1 MIVKLPKMRRAD
13 MEEVLRDQMIC
24 RIAFKG
30 DDHPYMAPFQYVFM
44 DGTMY
49 FHFTD
54 YGKKMKLIERDS
66 RVAVEVERYKPDLSE
81 YCFVVLRGS
90 LEVVQDPE
98 ERSRAIR
105 RMSEEGE
112 AGLSEKFLVAH
123 GFRPEDGWSA
133 LSPEKPLK
141 VVKLTDVAERIGLT
155 SL

>member
-141 VVKLTDVAERIGLT
+141 VVKLIDVAERIGLT

>member
-1 MIVKLPKMRRAD
+1 LIVKLPKMRRAD

-141 VVKLTDVAERIGLT
+141 VVKLIDVAERIGLT

>member
-1 MIVKLPKMRRAD
+1 LNLKLPRMRRQD
-13 MEEVLRDQMIC
+13 IEEVLRDQMIC

-54 YGKKMKLIERDS
+54 YGKKMQLIEKDR

-81 YCFVVLRGS
+81 YCFVVMRGS
-90 LEVVQDPE
+90 LEEVEDRD
-98 ERSRAIR
+98 ERAEAIR
-105 RMSEEGE
+105 RMSEE
-112 AGLSEKFLVAH
+112 AKARLSEKFLVAH
-123 GFRPEDGWSA
+123 GFRPEEGWSA
-133 LSPEKPLK
+133 LSAKKPLK
-141 VVKLTDVAERIGLT
+141 IVKLTDVAERIGLT